1 MITDILQNNRFT
13 KEIKRGK
20 NLLKLGKY
28 LKPFVAGI
36 LLAIVLL
43 FILAMTELNLPKYMS
58 DIVNVGI
65 QQNGIE
71 NAAPEAMSEE
81 GMNLIKTFISEDELN
96 VVRGNYH
103 LVSAADISPNGKSY
117 KELYPKMSGSVFVK
131 SETDEETSEKLD
143 EIFGNAAQTVMTVL
157 RDIIEQHSSMME
169 DSGED
174 EFQTQDISVLYSM
187 QPVFDSLPKSEI
199 KRYRET
205 ASEYDPELSKQ
216 FGIALSAAF
225 YRELGGDILSTQT
238 GYIVKTGLKMLL
250 IALLGGVATVLVS
263 LLSSKISSGFARNLR
278 KEVFAKIEEF
288 SDVEFDRFSTAS
300 LITRCTN
307 DITQIQQLIM
317 FAIRII
323 FFAPIIG
330 TGGVIM
336 AINKSVSMSW
346 IIAIAVVVLV
356 GIMMVT
362 VSIALPKFK
371 VVQKLVDRL
380 NLVSRENLSGMM
392 VIRAFVTEKYELE
405 RFSESNKELTKTTLF
420 INKVMVLVMPIM
432 MFIMNIVCLIIIWVG
447 ADQISQS
454 TMRIGDMIA
463 FIQYAMQIIMSF
475 LMISMIF
482 VFLPR
487 AEVSAERISEVLDTK
502 TIIKDPE
509 NPKNFY
515 DEIKGIVEFKN
526 VCFRYLGGEK
536 NALSDISFTAN
547 PGEMT
552 AIIGSTGSGKS
563 TIAKLIMRF
572 YDVSKGEI
580 AVNGI
585 DVREVKQ
592 KELREKIGYVP
603 QKASLLSGTVAT
615 NLRYGRR
622 DASDEEIEQA
632 AKISQAYDFIS
643 ENEEGFDYEIAQ
655 NGSNVSGGQ
664 RQRLAIARAIA
675 KKPEIFIFDDSFS
688 ALDFTTDLKLRKAM
702 AENLAE
708 STLIVIAQR
717 ISTIMNAEK
726 IIVLDEGR
734 IVGMGRHKELLKS
747 CSQYAEIASS
757 QLAGEES
764 A

>member
-1 MITDILQNNRFT
+1 
-13 KEIKRGK
+13 
-20 NLLKLGKY
+20 
-28 LKPFVAGI
+28 
-36 LLAIVLL
+36 
-43 FILAMTELNLPKYMS
+43 
-58 DIVNVGI
+58 
-65 QQNGIE
+65 
-71 NAAPEAMSEE
+71 
-81 GMNLIKTFISEDELN
+81 
-96 VVRGNYH
+96 
-103 LVSAADISPNGKSY
+103 
-117 KELYPKMSGSVFVK
+117 
-131 SETDEETSEKLD
+131 
-143 EIFGNAAQTVMTVL
+143 
-157 RDIIEQHSSMME
+157 
-169 DSGED
+169 
-174 EFQTQDISVLYSM
+174 
-187 QPVFDSLPKSEI
+187 
-199 KRYRET
+199 
-205 ASEYDPELSKQ
+205 
-216 FGIALSAAF
+216 
-225 YRELGGDILSTQT
+225 
-238 GYIVKTGLKMLL
+238 
-250 IALLGGVATVLVS
+250 
-263 LLSSKISSGFARNLR
+263 
-278 KEVFAKIEEF
+278 
-288 SDVEFDRFSTAS
+288 
-300 LITRCTN
+300 
-307 DITQIQQLIM
+307 
-317 FAIRII
+317 
-323 FFAPIIG
+323 
-330 TGGVIM
+330 
-336 AINKSVSMSW
+336 
-346 IIAIAVVVLV
+346 
-356 GIMMVT
+356 
-362 VSIALPKFK
+362 
-371 VVQKLVDRL
+371 
-380 NLVSRENLSGMM
+380 
-392 VIRAFVTEKYELE
+392 
-405 RFSESNKELTKTTLF
+405 
-420 INKVMVLVMPIM
+420 M